1 MSRYLFLSLTFF
13 SLRAIA
19 GISDT
24 NAVKQDTIPAIFL
37 HPQRRISLVAGYN
50 YFFGNGYAELG
61 IARNSFGGHGHHP
74 FGMAGF
80 VSSEFWAD
88 KNRTVIGPKIGCWAA
103 GGASAMAM
111 GANLI
116 YYTDF
121 SAASFRFRPEIGF
134 GFEVF
139 KMTYGYNLPITN
151 RDFMGISKHSIS
163 AALLIGVKKLNERKQ
178 VKHAE

>member
-1 MSRYLFLSLTFF
+1 MSPRYLFLLLIFF
-13 SLRAIA
+13 SIRATA

-24 NAVKQDTIPAIFL
+24 NAVKQHTIPETLL
-37 HPQRRISLVAGYN
+37 HPQQRISLVAGYN

-88 KNRTVIGPKIGCWAA
+88 KNRTVIGSKIGCWAA
-103 GGASAMAM
+103 GGASAMAL

-121 SAASFRFRPEIGF
+121 SASSFRFRPEVGL

-139 KMTYGYNLPITN
+139 KITYGYNLAINNPN
-151 RDFMGISKHSIS
+151 FDGVGKHSIS
-163 AALLIGVKKLNERKQ
+163 AALLIGLKKLNKSEKN
-178 VKHAE
+178 AE